1 MILRETLNQAIDDLK
16 REVVEMADLALE
28 NIKNSIIAFQKND
41 IELAR
46 LVIEKDDEVDRLEER
61 IAKNALRIIWKE
73 QPLAKDLRLVTGIL
87 KLITDIERLG
97 DHATDISEITLHIS
111 HVHNKRLLPIT
122 TKMFDLAQAMV
133 LKAIES
139 LIKVDD
145 KLAREVI
152 AEDDAIDALF
162 KEIISKMAVLLRE
175 DKSDPD
181 YIIYVL
187 MVGKYVER
195 IGDHAVNIAEWIIYI
210 ASGVHKNTS
219 LF

>member
-1 MILRETLNQAIDDLK
+1 M
-16 REVVEMADLALE
+16 
-28 NIKNSIIAFQKND
+28 
-41 IELAR
+41 
-46 LVIEKDDEVDRLEER
+46 
-61 IAKNALRIIWKE
+61 RIIWKE

-162 KEIISKMAVLLRE
+162 KEIISKNGGLVKR
-175 DKSDPD
+175 
-181 YIIYVL
+181 
-187 MVGKYVER
+187 R
-195 IGDHAVNIAEWIIYI
+195 
-210 ASGVHKNTS
+210 
-219 LF
+219 

>member
-152 AEDDAIDALF
+152 AEDDAIDTLF